1 MPNPSLCGYDS
12 PESHS
17 GGADLK
23 RRAFLSTAAIATAA
37 CNNRQ
42 SAYRFFTPAEAAT
55 LGAWVDALIP
65 ADQDPGAWDA
75 GVVNYIDRHL
85 MRKFRKLQPAYRAA
99 LAAVDRMAR
108 EAGAKDFSTLAFE
121 ERTALLAVLE
131 DGKADPSRF
140 PDGGKAA
147 FNMVLDHTMQGY
159 YGDPRHGG
167 NKDYASWRMIG
178 VPPMPVRGRQHYDV
192 KDTFPERS

>member
-1 MPNPSLCGYDS
+1 LPNPARCGYDLRKTR
-12 PESHS
+12 S

-23 RRAFLSTAAIATAA
+23 RRTFLSTAALAAAA
-37 CNNRQ
+37 CNHRPA
-42 SAYRFFTPAEAAT
+42 AYRFFTPAEAAT

-75 GVVNYIDRHL
+75 GVVNYIDRYL
-85 MRKFRKLQPAYRAA
+85 MRRFRKQQPAYRAA

-108 EAGAKDFSTLAFE
+108 AAGGKDFAALPFD
-121 ERTALLAVLE
+121 ERSALLATLE
-131 DGKADPSRF
+131 DGQADRSLF

-178 VPPMPVRGRQHYDV
+178 VPPMPVRGRLHYDV